1 MTEFRENRDVRRP
14 FLSTPDA
21 RVYFPASAIEKARR
35 SVARCLRR
43 GEGVALVVGEPGM
56 GKTLLARTI
65 ASEFDGQDQ
74 ASVVS
79 ASRKL
84 NVKAFLQQFMFGLR
98 QKFCGCDETEM
109 RLMTLDYLERS
120 PQRRCV
126 LLVDD
131 AHNLSAP
138 VFDEIRTLVDQAAGA
153 SKELAVA
160 LFGGAALEDRLNL
173 PQLYPFQQRIVCRA
187 YLDAFSYAET
197 RRFIDRELKR
207 SGIAAA
213 FTKDAKDRVA
223 NLSAGVPRVITQICD
238 RALWLASDGA
248 LELSD
253 GELETSEAPK
263 KRAEPFWTIDIKE
276 VERAWNNLQ
285 NIKQEEEEEESE
297 PPAADDSSPT
307 VEFGLL
313 DDDEDGE
320 YNESGDSEEPVPQ
333 ENNVT
338 VTVDTE
344 FNSSAAEETPEAEEA
359 SETVEVSAEL
369 DNDDEQEEEQQE
381 ETAEEVQAE
390 AQDETPE
397 AETADRDAEPVETAA
412 QELGSDISE
421 RRSAAK
427 RAFWNEDDVFVPGA
441 KSPESRF
448 VPTESADVET
458 LKEELAAA
466 EPASAPEEV
475 EAEPEISAQENAGG
489 EVEEEEEEEE
499 TSSLGEEIDEELDAR
514 LREKFGF
521 TLDSFKSENEDIEEE
536 EEESESEPQ
545 SYDLYQDGMKF
556 EIRNRSEIADRAA
569 AFSQTFSTPQNE
581 PDQNA
586 PKNGI
591 ALDMPDV
598 RSSYAY
604 DASLEFSPNSGGPRY
619 IENKKSGTRRPIR
632 NGDDGSKEYREF
644 NGFNAEEAAAVAAD
658 DSKLDSRYDLRPE
671 PGESALSLN
680 DRAYRQIV
688 ASQGQ
693 TPEQAPSQTPEQT
706 PASASDRYLNELDLL
721 EQEIAEEANLI
732 RRIRNIH
739 MQLRSTVENGL
750 NKSKE

>member
-56 GKTLLARTI
+56 GKTLLARTL

-207 SGIAAA
+207 SGIAAS
-213 FTKDAKDRVA
+213 FTKDAKDKVA

-253 GELETSEAPK
+253 GEAETSEAPK

-285 NIKQEEEEEESE
+285 NIKQEEEEEEESE

-338 VTVDTE
+338 VTVETE
-344 FNSSAAEETPEAEEA
+344 FNSSAAEETPEAA
-359 SETVEVSAEL
+359 VTSETVEVSTEL
-369 DNDDEQEEEQQE
+369 DDNDDDDDEEEEEEE
-381 ETAEEVQAE
+381 ETAEEEVQAE
-390 AQDETPE
+390 AQEETPE
-397 AETADRDAEPVETAA
+397 PEAAADQEAAPVESA
-412 QELGSDISE
+412 LGSDINE

-427 RAFWNEDDVFVPGA
+427 RAFWNEDEDDVFVPGA

-466 EPASAPEEV
+466 EPASAPAEIES
-475 EAEPEISAQENAGG
+475 EPEISAQEDAGV
-489 EVEEEEEEEE
+489 EVEEEEEEEEEE

-536 EEESESEPQ
+536 ESESEPQ

-556 EIRNRSEIADRAA
+556 EIRDRSEIADRAA

-591 ALDMPDV
+591 ALDMPDI
-598 RSSYAY
+598 RSSYAF
-604 DASLEFSPNSGGPRY
+604 DASLEFSPNSGGTRY
-619 IENKKSGTRRPIR
+619 VENTKSGTRRPIR

-644 NGFNAEEAAAVAAD
+644 NGFDAEQGAAVAAD
-658 DSKLDSRYDLRPE
+658 DSKLDPKYSPRPE
-671 PGESALSLN
+671 PGESVPSLN
-680 DRAYRQIV
+680 DRAYRQIA
-688 ASQGQ
+688 ASQEQ
-693 TPEQAPSQTPEQT
+693 TREQT

>member
-56 GKTLLARTI
+56 GKTLLARTL

-207 SGIAAA
+207 SGIAAS
-213 FTKDAKDRVA
+213 FTKDAKDKVA

-253 GELETSEAPK
+253 GEAETSEAPK

-276 VERAWNNLQ
+276 IERAWNNLQ
-285 NIKQEEEEEESE
+285 NIKQEEEEEEESE

-320 YNESGDSEEPVPQ
+320 YNESGGSEEPVPQ

-338 VTVDTE
+338 VTVETE
-344 FNSSAAEETPEAEEA
+344 FNSSASEETPEAPET
-359 SETVEVSAEL
+359 SETVEVSTEL
-369 DNDDEQEEEQQE
+369 DNDD
-381 ETAEEVQAE
+381 
-390 AQDETPE
+390 D
-397 AETADRDAEPVETAA
+397 
-412 QELGSDISE
+412 
-421 RRSAAK
+421 
-427 RAFWNEDDVFVPGA
+427 
-441 KSPESRF
+441 
-448 VPTESADVET
+448 
-458 LKEELAAA
+458 
-466 EPASAPEEV
+466 
-475 EAEPEISAQENAGG
+475 
-489 EVEEEEEEEE
+489 
-499 TSSLGEEIDEELDAR
+499 DEE
-514 LREKFGF
+514 
-521 TLDSFKSENEDIEEE
+521 
-536 EEESESEPQ
+536 
-545 SYDLYQDGMKF
+545 
-556 EIRNRSEIADRAA
+556 
-569 AFSQTFSTPQNE
+569 
-581 PDQNA
+581 
-586 PKNGI
+586 
-591 ALDMPDV
+591 
-598 RSSYAY
+598 
-604 DASLEFSPNSGGPRY
+604 
-619 IENKKSGTRRPIR
+619 
-632 NGDDGSKEYREF
+632 
-644 NGFNAEEAAAVAAD
+644 
-658 DSKLDSRYDLRPE
+658 
-671 PGESALSLN
+671 
-680 DRAYRQIV
+680 
-688 ASQGQ
+688 
-693 TPEQAPSQTPEQT
+693 
-706 PASASDRYLNELDLL
+706 
-721 EQEIAEEANLI
+721 
-732 RRIRNIH
+732 
-739 MQLRSTVENGL
+739 
-750 NKSKE
+750 